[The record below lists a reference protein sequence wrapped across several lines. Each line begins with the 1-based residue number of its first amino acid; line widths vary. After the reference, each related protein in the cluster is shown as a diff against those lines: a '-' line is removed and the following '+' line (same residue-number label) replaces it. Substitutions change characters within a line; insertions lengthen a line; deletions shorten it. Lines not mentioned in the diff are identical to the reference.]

1 MKTVLPLLLIF
12 CSFTA
17 VAQGWMPVGARSS
30 SMGNASVALTDVWA
44 FHHNPAGLSEL
55 KTIHGGISY
64 ESRFLLKELQSQS
77 MVVAI
82 PLKKGVVSVGG
93 QFYGFQLY
101 RSTRAGVGYSMLLS
115 ERLSMGVQLS
125 YQGLRL
131 TEAYGSKNTMTAE
144 VGIRAKLTDKW
155 SLGFSAFNVGRSK
168 LSSYENDRFTALMRL
183 GTRYKVSEKLLFVAE
198 AEKDLDYAL
207 RAKVGME
214 YEALK
219 QFYVRAGF
227 ATNPIEISFGFG
239 YKWKMIQLDLGSAY
253 HQQLGWS
260 PHFSLTYSQLN

>member
-1 MKTVLPLLLIF
+1 MKTFLPLLLFF
-12 CSFTA
+12 CSFTS
-17 VAQGWMPVGARSS
+17 VAQGWMPVGSRSN

-55 KTIHGGISY
+55 KNIHGGISY
-64 ESRFLLKELQSQS
+64 ENRFLLKELKSQS

-93 QFYGFQLY
+93 QFYGYQLY
-101 RSTRAGVGYSMLLS
+101 RSTRAGIGYSMLLS

-131 TEAYGSKNTMTAE
+131 TEAYGSKNTVTAE
-144 VGIRAKLTDKW
+144 VGIMAKLTDKW

-168 LSSYENDRFTALMRL
+168 LSSFENDRFTALMRL

-198 AEKDLDYAL
+198 AEKDLDYVL
-207 RAKVGME
+207 RAKAGME
-214 YEALK
+214 YEAMK

-227 ATNPIEISFGFG
+227 ATNPIEVSFGFG
-239 YKWKMIQLDLGSAY
+239 YKWRMIQLDLGSAY

-260 PHFSLTYSQLN
+260 PHFSLTYSPSN

>member
-1 MKTVLPLLLIF
+1 MKTLFLLLLLLCTLSGF
-12 CSFTA
+12 S
-17 VAQGWMPVGARSS
+17 QGWMPVGARSN
-30 SMGNASVALTDVWA
+30 SMGNASVALNDVWA

-55 KTIHGGISY
+55 KTIQGGISY
-64 ESRFLLKELQSQS
+64 ENRFLLKELQSQS
-77 MVVAI
+77 MVVGI
-82 PLKKGVVSVGG
+82 PLKKGVISVGG
-93 QFYGFQLY
+93 QFYGYQLY

-131 TEAYGSKNTMTAE
+131 TEAYGSKNTVTAE
-144 VGIRAKLTDKW
+144 VGIMAKLTEKW

-168 LSSYENDRFTALMRL
+168 LSSYQNDRFTALMRL
-183 GTRYKVSEKLLFVAE
+183 GTRYKVSDKLLFLAE

-207 RAKVGME
+207 RAKAGME
-214 YEALK
+214 YEALRR
-219 QFYVRAGF
+219 FFVRAGF

-260 PHFSLTYSQLN
+260 PHFSLTYSPVN